1 MKLKKPNFWDY
12 KKPNLIS
19 YLLLPLTLPFIINNF
34 LFNINNQKKNKEI
47 KSICVGNI
55 YVGGTAKTPLAIKIF
70 EILTKMNLKTATI
83 KKFYADQID
92 EQKILQKKT
101 NLLCFQDRKQA
112 IKEAIKK
119 KFEIV
124 VFDDGLQDLT
134 MHYDLTF
141 VCFNNLTWIGNGNL
155 IPAGPMREK
164 LASLKKYNAV
174 FLNGNEESI
183 SKFKPLIKK
192 FNKKI
197 KIFETFY
204 KPHKIKRFNKKEKYI
219 VFSGIGNPASFKKT
233 LVKNKFNIIKEII
246 FADHYTYTSSDI
258 INIKKS
264 AKELG
269 AKIITTEKDYI
280 KLKPKDN
287 KGINFLE
294 VKLVIKREKELID
307 LIKTKI

>member
-19 YLLLPLTLPFIINNF
+19 YLLLPLTFPFIINNF
-34 LFNINNQKKNKEI
+34 FLSLKSQKKNKRI

-55 YVGGTAKTPLAIKIF
+55 YVGGTAKTPLTIKIF
-70 EILTKMNLKTATI
+70 EILTNMNLKTATI

-92 EQKILQKKT
+92 EQKILEKKT
-101 NLLCFQDRKQA
+101 NLYCYKDRKHAIRKA
-112 IKEAIKK
+112 IKNN
-119 KFEIV
+119 FEIA

-134 MHYDLTF
+134 INYDLTF

-164 LASLKKYNAV
+164 LESLKKYNAV
-174 FLNGNEESI
+174 FFNGNGENI
-183 SKFKPLIKK
+183 SKLKPLIKR

-204 KPHKIKRFNKKEKYI
+204 EPHKIQKFNKKEKYL

-233 LVKNKFNIIKEII
+233 LIKNKFNIIKEII
-246 FADHYTYTSSDI
+246 FADHYKYTSYDI
-258 INIKKS
+258 VIIKKT

>member
-19 YLLLPLTLPFIINNF
+19 YLLLPFTLPFIVNNF
-34 LFNINNQKKNKEI
+34 FLNINKKKGNKEI

-55 YVGGTAKTPLAIKIF
+55 YVGGTAKTPLTIKIF
-70 EILTKMNLKTATI
+70 EILKKMNLKTATI
-83 KKFYADQID
+83 KKFYNNQID

-101 NLLCFQDRKQA
+101 NLICSKDRRQA
-112 IKEAIKK
+112 IRKAIKNN
-119 KFEIV
+119 FEIV
-124 VFDDGLQDLT
+124 VFDDGLQDPT

-164 LASLKKYNAV
+164 LESLKKYNAV
-174 FLNGNEESI
+174 FFNGNGENI
-183 SKFKPLIKK
+183 SKLKPLIKR

-204 KPHKIKRFNKKEKYI
+204 EPHKIQKFNKKEKYL

-233 LVKNKFNIIKEII
+233 LIKNKFNIIKEII
-246 FADHYTYTSSDI
+246 FADHYKYTSCDI
-258 INIKKS
+258 VNIKKI

>member
-19 YLLLPLTLPFIINNF
+19 YLLLPLTLPFTINNF
-34 LFNINNQKKNKEI
+34 FLNINSQRKNKEI
-47 KSICVGNI
+47 TSICVGNI
-55 YVGGTAKTPLAIKIF
+55 YVGGTAKTPLTIKIF
-70 EILTKMNLKTATI
+70 EILKKMNLKTATI
-83 KKFYADQID
+83 KKFYSNQID

-101 NLLCFQDRKQA
+101 NLLCFKDRKQA
-112 IKEAIKK
+112 IKEAVRKN
-119 KFEIV
+119 FEIV

-164 LASLKKYNAV
+164 LESLKKYNAV
-174 FLNGNEESI
+174 FFNGNGENI
-183 SKFKPLIKK
+183 SRLKPIIKK

-204 KPHKIKRFNKKEKYI
+204 EPLKIKKFDKKEKYLA
-219 VFSGIGNPASFKKT
+219 FSGIGNPTSFKKT
-233 LVKNKFNIIKEII
+233 LIKNKFNIIKEII
-246 FADHYTYTSSDI
+246 FADHYQYTSNDI
-258 INIKKS
+258 INIKRS

-294 VKLVIKREKELID
+294 VKLVLKKEKELIN

>member
-34 LFNINNQKKNKEI
+34 FLNISSQKKNKEI
-47 KSICVGNI
+47 KTICIGNI
-55 YVGGTAKTPLAIKIF
+55 YVGGTAKTPLTIRIF
-70 EILTKMNLKTATI
+70 EILRNMNLKTATI
-83 KKFYADQID
+83 KKFYANQID

-101 NLLCFQDRKQA
+101 NLLCFKDRKKA
-112 IKEAIKK
+112 IKEAVKK
-119 KFEIV
+119 KFEIA

-164 LASLKKYNAV
+164 LESLKKYNAV
-174 FLNGNEESI
+174 FLNGNGENI
-183 SKFKPLIKK
+183 SKLKPIIKK

-204 KPHKIKRFNKKEKYI
+204 EPLRVKKFNKKEKYLA
-219 VFSGIGNPASFKKT
+219 FSGIGNPTSFKKT
-233 LVKNKFNIIKEII
+233 LIKNKFNIIKEII
-246 FADHYTYTSSDI
+246 FADHYQYTSNDI
-258 INIKKS
+258 MNIKRS

-280 KLKPKDN
+280 KLKPMDN

-294 VKLVIKREKELID
+294 VKLVLKKEKELIN

>member
-1 MKLKKPNFWDY
+1 MKLKKPNFWDH

-34 LFNINNQKKNKEI
+34 FLNISSQKKNKEI
-47 KSICVGNI
+47 KTICIGNI
-55 YVGGTAKTPLAIKIF
+55 YVGGTAKTPLTIRIF
-70 EILTKMNLKTATI
+70 EILRNMNLKTATI
-83 KKFYADQID
+83 KKFYANQID

-101 NLLCFQDRKQA
+101 NLLCFKDRKKA
-112 IKEAIKK
+112 IKEAVKK
-119 KFEIV
+119 KFEIA

-164 LASLKKYNAV
+164 LESLKKYNAV
-174 FLNGNEESI
+174 FLNGNGENI
-183 SKFKPLIKK
+183 SKLKPIIKK

-204 KPHKIKRFNKKEKYI
+204 EPLKIKKFDKKEKYLA
-219 VFSGIGNPASFKKT
+219 FSGIGNPTSFKKT
-233 LVKNKFNIIKEII
+233 LIKNKFNIIKEII
-246 FADHYTYTSSDI
+246 FADHYQYTSKDI
-258 INIKKS
+258 MNIKRS

-280 KLKPKDN
+280 KLKPMDN

-294 VKLVIKREKELID
+294 VKLVLKKEKELIN

>member
-1 MKLKKPNFWDY
+1 
-12 KKPNLIS
+12 
-19 YLLLPLTLPFIINNF
+19 
-34 LFNINNQKKNKEI
+34 
-47 KSICVGNI
+47 
-55 YVGGTAKTPLAIKIF
+55 
-70 EILTKMNLKTATI
+70 MNLKTATI

-101 NLLCFQDRKQA
+101 NLICSKDRRHA

-174 FLNGNEESI
+174 FLNGNEENI

-197 KIFETFY
+197 KIFETYY
-204 KPHKIKRFNKKEKYI
+204 KPYKIKKFNKKEKYL

-258 INIKKS
+258 VNIKKS

-294 VKLVIKREKELID
+294 VKLIY
-307 LIKTKI
+307 

>member
-19 YLLLPLTLPFIINNF
+19 YLLLPFTLPFIVNNF
-34 LFNINNQKKNKEI
+34 FLNINRKKRNKEI

-55 YVGGTAKTPLAIKIF
+55 YVGGTAKTPLTIKIF
-70 EILTKMNLKTATI
+70 EILKKMNLKTATI

-92 EQKILQKKT
+92 EQKILRKKT
-101 NLLCFQDRKQA
+101 NLLCFKERKQA
-112 IKEAIKK
+112 IKEAIRKN
-119 KFEIV
+119 FEIV
-124 VFDDGLQDLT
+124 VFDDGLQDIT

-164 LASLKKYNAV
+164 LESLKKYNAV
-174 FLNGNEESI
+174 FFNGNGENI
-183 SKFKPLIKK
+183 SKLKPLIKR

-204 KPHKIKRFNKKEKYI
+204 EPHKIQKFNKKEKYL

-233 LVKNKFNIIKEII
+233 LIKNKFNIIKEII
-246 FADHYTYTSSDI
+246 FADHYKYTSYDI
-258 INIKKS
+258 VNIKKI

>member
-34 LFNINNQKKNKEI
+34 FLNISSQKKNKEI
-47 KSICVGNI
+47 KTICIGNI
-55 YVGGTAKTPLAIKIF
+55 YVGGTAKTPLTIRIF
-70 EILTKMNLKTATI
+70 EILRNMNLKTATI
-83 KKFYADQID
+83 KKFYANQID

-101 NLLCFQDRKQA
+101 NLLCFKDRKKA
-112 IKEAIKK
+112 IKEAVKK
-119 KFEIV
+119 KFEIA

-164 LASLKKYNAV
+164 LESLKKYNAV
-174 FLNGNEESI
+174 FLNGNGENI
-183 SKFKPLIKK
+183 SKLKPIIKK

-204 KPHKIKRFNKKEKYI
+204 EPLRVKKFNKKEKYLA
-219 VFSGIGNPASFKKT
+219 FSGIGNPTSFKKT
-233 LVKNKFNIIKEII
+233 LIKNKFNIIKEII
-246 FADHYTYTSSDI
+246 FADHYQYTSKDI
-258 INIKKS
+258 MNIKRS

-280 KLKPKDN
+280 KLKPMDN

-294 VKLVIKREKELID
+294 VKLVLKKEKELIN